1 MFVNKGCSIKNEVSK
16 EVETRRRWEQ
26 SFHLGSQE
34 SREEKRGHK
43 DILVKKMNILLD
55 SITFCKGILKAG

>member
-1 MFVNKGCSIKNEVSK
+1 
-16 EVETRRRWEQ
+16 
-26 SFHLGSQE
+26 LGSQE